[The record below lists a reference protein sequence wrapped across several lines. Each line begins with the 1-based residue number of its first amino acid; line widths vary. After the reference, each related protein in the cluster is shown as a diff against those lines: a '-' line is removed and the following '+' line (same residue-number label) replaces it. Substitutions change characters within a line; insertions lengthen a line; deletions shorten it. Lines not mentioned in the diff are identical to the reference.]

1 MEQYIFASDPHGRG
15 KPWIDLVK
23 KAQKKYPHAQLVFG
37 GDYIDGRKDSKMNLD
52 FIIQEIKE
60 NNAVAL
66 LGNHEQLMLDF
77 LDKKDQVL
85 GLDNALWL
93 SNGGKTTIRSII
105 RPLFHKG
112 FSLQKSSY
120 LIKNKTPYYN
130 FLKKLPLI
138 YETKDIIFV
147 HAGVNP
153 LSNNYMNDK
162 LYKNYRLLDYSSQF
176 TTKELY
182 FLWSRDEYFW
192 DNQNKT
198 SSIPV
203 FNHNLTGKT
212 IVTGHTPTC
221 LLYGQ
226 YDNADQ
232 RILKQL
238 PFTKCPVRIVQ
249 YPNEPARIFT
259 DNGCHSKMQQ
269 HKGNIVVLNDK
280 GNILETFC

>member
-23 KAQKKYPHAQLVFG
+23 KAQTKYPHAQLVFG

-52 FIIQEIKE
+52 FIIKEVKE

-138 YETKDIIFV
+138 YETKNIIFV

-153 LSNNYMNDK
+153 LFKDYMDDK

-176 TTKELY
+176 TNKELY

-192 DNQNKT
+192 DNRNNT
-198 SSIPV
+198 SSIPI
-203 FNHNLTGKT
+203 FNHNLTEKT

-226 YDNADQ
+226 YDNATDQ
-232 RILKQL
+232 RLQQL

-259 DNGCHSKMQQ
+259 DNGCHPKMQQ

-280 GNILETFC
+280 GNILEIFC